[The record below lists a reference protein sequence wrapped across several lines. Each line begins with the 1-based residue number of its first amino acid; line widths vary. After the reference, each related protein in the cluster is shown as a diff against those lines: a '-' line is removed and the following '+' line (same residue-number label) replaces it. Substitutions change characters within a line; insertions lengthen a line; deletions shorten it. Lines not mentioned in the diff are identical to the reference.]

1 MSGAAEGLAG
11 LLDQLCPMHALLD
24 ATGHIAHAGPT
35 LARLCPKEE
44 MTGARFLELF
54 ELRRPARSATMDDLR
69 ALAGR
74 GLHLM
79 TRGAP
84 RLPLKA
90 VLTPLPEGGTLG
102 PSGGALVNMSF
113 GIAVTEAIRQLNLTA
128 RDFAATDLTV
138 EMLYLIEAK
147 TAAMEAS
154 RLLNLRL
161 QGAKAAAEE
170 QAFTDT
176 LTGLKNR
183 RALDP
188 VLTQL
193 MASETDFALVQLDLD
208 YFKEVNDQFGH
219 AAGDHVLQLA
229 ARAMRAETRKEDVLL
244 RVGGDEFVLILSG
257 VTDAARVR
265 DIAERVIARLE
276 APIEYEGQPCK
287 ISASAG
293 GAMSCL
299 YPHPQAAE
307 ARIMEDADIALYAAK
322 SAGRG
327 CFRNFEPA
335 MRQDREE
342 RRSS

>member
-54 ELRRPARSATMDDLR
+54 ELRRPARSARMDDLR

-102 PSGGALVNMSF
+102 PPGGALVNMSF

-183 RALDP
+183 RADTADGVGDGFCAGAARSRLFQGGERSVRP
-188 VLTQL
+188 CGGRPC
-193 MASETDFALVQLDLD
+193 AAAR
-208 YFKEVNDQFGH
+208 G
-219 AAGDHVLQLA
+219 AGDARRDPQGGCA
-229 ARAMRAETRKEDVLL
+229 AP
-244 RVGGDEFVLILSG
+244 GG
-257 VTDAARVR
+257 
-265 DIAERVIARLE
+265 
-276 APIEYEGQPCK
+276 
-287 ISASAG
+287 
-293 GAMSCL
+293 
-299 YPHPQAAE
+299 
-307 ARIMEDADIALYAAK
+307 
-322 SAGRG
+322 
-327 CFRNFEPA
+327 
-335 MRQDREE
+335 
-342 RRSS
+342 RR